1 MPSITANGHK
11 ALVTAAILIAVL
23 GGVWRG
29 VASCGGYVWH
39 DQAMLVA
46 LAFAALSVALFVPR
60 QGASFLRR
68 VLLAVAV
75 IGTFF
80 AVRALSAPFYPAFPG
95 FGDYFRQVGMALSAG
110 PC

>member
-1 MPSITANGHK
+1 MPSITANGFK
-11 ALVTAAILIAVL
+11 ALVAAAFVVAVL

-39 DQAMLVA
+39 GQAMLAA
-46 LAFAALSVALFVPR
+46 LAVTAVSLLLFASNHAPPFPR
-60 QGASFLRR
+60 RAF
-68 VLLAVAV
+68 LAVAV

-95 FGDYFRQVGMALSAG
+95 LNDYFRQVGVALSTG

>member
-1 MPSITANGHK
+1 MPSITANGYK
-11 ALVTAAILIAVL
+11 TLVTAAFLVAVL

-39 DQAMLVA
+39 SQAMLAA
-46 LAFAALSVALFVPR
+46 LAFAVLSVVLLAPN
-60 QGASFLRR
+60 QGPSFQRR
-68 VLLAVAV
+68 AFLAVAV

-95 FGDYFRQVGMALSAG
+95 FGDYFRQVGIALSTG

>member
-1 MPSITANGHK
+1 MPSIIANGFK
-11 ALVTAAILIAVL
+11 AIVAAAFLVAVL

-39 DQAMLVA
+39 SQAMFAA
-46 LAFAALSVALFVPR
+46 LAVAALSVVLVAPTHAPSLP
-60 QGASFLRR
+60 RR
-68 VLLAVAV
+68 VLLAIAI

-80 AVRALSAPFYPAFPG
+80 TVRALSAPFYPGFPG
-95 FGDYFRQVGMALSAG
+95 FGEYVRQVGVALSTG

>member
-1 MPSITANGHK
+1 MPSISANGFK
-11 ALVTAAILIAVL
+11 ALVTSAFLVAAL
-23 GGVWRG
+23 GGIWRG

-39 DQAMLVA
+39 GQAMFAV
-46 LAFAALSVALFVPR
+46 LAASALSVVLFVPSQR
-60 QGASFLRR
+60 TPFQSRA
-68 VLLAVAV
+68 LLTVAV

-80 AVRALSAPFYPAFPG
+80 VVRALSAPFYPAFPG

>member
-1 MPSITANGHK
+1 MPSIIANGFK
-11 ALVTAAILIAVL
+11 ALVGTAFLVAVL

-39 DQAMLVA
+39 DQAMLAA
-46 LAFAALSVALFVPR
+46 LAVAAASLLLFASTYAPSFPR
-60 QGASFLRR
+60 RAFL
-68 VLLAVAV
+68 AAAV

-95 FGDYFRQVGMALSAG
+95 FGDYFRQVGVALSTE